1 MTSGDRLITASAHCP
16 HSPAA
21 AAARLPAA
29 AVRLAAAAARLPAA
43 AVRLPAVV
51 AQSAFAHGADIA
63 VAVFVVIMVI
73 VVVAI
78 TIAGRHTRKW
88 GPRSPAAGPPT
99 RSQRAAAAD
108 EAAALRQGDTSNPD
122 APGNQ
127 QDDL

>member
-1 MTSGDRLITASAHCP
+1 MTSGDRLVTASAHGP
-16 HSPAA
+16 HGIAA
-21 AAARLPAA
+21 AGA
-29 AVRLAAAAARLPAA
+29 RLAAAVASAQPRFAGAAE
-43 AVRLPAVV
+43 V
-51 AQSAFAHGADIA
+51 A
-63 VAVFVVIMVI
+63 VAIFVVIMVV

-122 APGNQ
+122 APVND
-127 QDDL
+127 QDDH